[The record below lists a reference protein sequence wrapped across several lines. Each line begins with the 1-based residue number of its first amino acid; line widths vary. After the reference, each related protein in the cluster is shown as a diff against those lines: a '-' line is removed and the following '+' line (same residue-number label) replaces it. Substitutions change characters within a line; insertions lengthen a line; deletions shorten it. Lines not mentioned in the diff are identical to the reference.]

1 MDMCPKG
8 ELLRHESE
16 LDPFEVDPVTG
27 IFRSDLAVK
36 KFERS
41 AAGKD
46 YKPNEIRPLPVLQK
60 SMDHLINY
68 VIAERTGT
76 SSDTSEINMY
86 HYVRERVRTIKTDI
100 TVQNLVSRG
109 VVEILEQAV
118 MFYVWSAARFDGEKD
133 FDEKQNMEQLTDNL
147 TTVLQQFDELPP
159 EERTLECEFRAL
171 NLLVFIGDA
180 QFYARLMQYSPD
192 VVESGPVQKVLKLR
206 ERLMVRDI
214 PGYLKVAAELPVQFA
229 FFAVWSLRRAP
240 WENLFRAMKKG
251 LKRSFPRALLTDV
264 LQVPEDAIPRFY
276 GVFGIRE
283 QGDSVSFVSNS
294 QRVDWEIPEHV
305 IPERIRDMVTMNPC
319 QRFMDL
325 GTIGTIE
332 GTRPMPVTVQVPA
345 QESVWLPQPVEAAP
359 EREATESEATE
370 QSTREASESDLEKSP
385 EPSESASESESE
397 STSESESESESSSE
411 SESKDES
418 ESEEEPE
425 PEPEAERMK
434 VVKVDA
440 PVPKKICT
448 RPLEAPRVKMPAC
461 GFRVVRPVLSIRAMI
476 PVKIPRLCF
485 GNVVIVASDGSDS
498 ADFVNH
504 SARLDD
510 IFGSAGKFQETIN
523 VDGSEL
529 FLNIAKVPTASTTAI
544 LHCNDTEQPDY
555 GDVPCNQFSSK
566 DSALQPFLRFNE
578 LLRETI
584 RASIVE
590 LYTIDLTEDILWR
603 TLVKMFDRISTDY
616 WYKASGNATFSIV
629 NHFLAG
635 IANAIESNS
644 FVMYLPPFEHELV
657 SITDIYEFADAIR
670 KLQLGKLDN
679 ATSKQPQPTTWP
691 IRVRENLEIVTPPF
705 IVPVRCEFDPEKFC
719 DDIVAKYETEL
730 EGPSEVVESW
740 REANRPSFEKLL
752 GDFDSMLCNM

>member
-27 IFRSDLAVK
+27 MFRSDLAVK

-46 YKPNEIRPLPVLQK
+46 YKPNEIRPLPVLQRT
-60 SMDHLINY
+60 MEHIINY

-76 SSDTSEINMY
+76 SSSTSEINMY

-100 TVQNLVSRG
+100 TVQSLVSRG

-180 QFYARLMQYSPD
+180 QFYARLMQYSAD
-192 VVESGPVQKVLKLR
+192 VVESGSVQKVLKLR

-240 WENLFRAMKKG
+240 WEGVFRAMKKG

-264 LQVPEDAIPRFY
+264 LQVPEDQIPRFY
-276 GVFGIRE
+276 GVFGMRE
-283 QGDSVSFVSNS
+283 QGDSVSFGPNS
-294 QRVDWEIPEHV
+294 QRADSEIPEHV
-305 IPERIRDMVTMNPC
+305 IPDRIRDMVTMTPC

-332 GTRPMPVTVQVPA
+332 APRPMPVTVQVPA
-345 QESVWLPQPVEAAP
+345 PEPVWLPQPVEAVP
-359 EREATESEATE
+359 EREATESEVSGQPTPE
-370 QSTREASESDLEKSP
+370 PSESDLEPSP
-385 EPSESASESESE
+385 ESSESVRESESV
-397 STSESESESESSSE
+397 SESSRAS
-411 SESKDES
+411 ES

-425 PEPEAERMK
+425 PEPEVERMK
-434 VVKVDA
+434 VVKAPA
-440 PVPKKICT
+440 PVQKSS
-448 RPLEAPRVKMPAC
+448 RPFEAPRVKMPAC
-461 GFRVVRPVLSIRAMI
+461 GFHVVRPVLSIRAMI
-476 PVKIPRLCF
+476 PVGIPRLCF
-485 GNVVIVASDGSDS
+485 ANVVIIASDGSDS
-498 ADFVNH
+498 ADFVNNLV
-504 SARLDD
+504 RLDD
-510 IFGSAGKFQETIN
+510 VFGSTGTFQETIK
-523 VDGSEL
+523 VSGSEL
-529 FLNIAKVPTASTTAI
+529 FLNIAKVPTASTTAV
-544 LHCNDTEQPDY
+544 LHCNDTEQPAY

-566 DSALQPFLRFNE
+566 DSALQPFLCFNE

-590 LYTIDLTEDILWR
+590 LCTIDLTEDILWR
-603 TLVKMFDRISTDY
+603 TLTKMFDHISTDY

-629 NHFLAG
+629 NDFLEG

-644 FVMYLPPFEHELV
+644 FVLYLPPFEHELV

-670 KLQLGKLDN
+670 KLQLRKLDN

-691 IRVRENLEIVTPPF
+691 IRVRENLEIEIPPF
-705 IVPVRCEFDPEKFC
+705 IVPVRREFDPEKFS
-719 DDIVAKYETEL
+719 DAIVAKYETEL
-730 EGPSEVVESW
+730 EVPSEVVESW

-752 GDFDSMLCNM
+752 GDFDSILCNM